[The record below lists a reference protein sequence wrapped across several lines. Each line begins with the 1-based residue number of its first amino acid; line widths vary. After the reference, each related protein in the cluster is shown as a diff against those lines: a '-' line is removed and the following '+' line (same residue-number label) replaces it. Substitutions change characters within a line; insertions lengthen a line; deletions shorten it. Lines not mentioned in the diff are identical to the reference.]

1 MSQTQ
6 IESLTA
12 FFKQNVPPRAMQS
25 FDSVLDEMK
34 FIPAAKDYGLGQYRQ
49 AVIRYD
55 AVLSWGR
62 FPYRL
67 CPPQL
72 LMSLLAAWLD
82 DADRELLDEV
92 GLTEAEPDWD
102 VSVEDEETATVV
114 LTVPMAEELVIQ
126 KDENGAIPWRGER
139 WTLVNPDIWI
149 ATTAHIYGVDEAGS
163 PVGGD
168 A

>member
-6 IESLTA
+6 IQSLTA
-12 FFKQNVPPRAMQS
+12 FFQENVPPRAMQS

-55 AVLSWGR
+55 AVLSWAR
-62 FPYRL
+62 YPYRL

-82 DADRELLDEV
+82 DADRGLLDEV
-92 GLTEAEPDWD
+92 GLSEAEPDWD
-102 VSVEDEETATVV
+102 VSVEDE
-114 LTVPMAEELVIQ
+114 
-126 KDENGAIPWRGER
+126 
-139 WTLVNPDIWI
+139 
-149 ATTAHIYGVDEAGS
+149 
-163 PVGGD
+163 
-168 A
+168 

>member
-6 IESLTA
+6 IQSLTA
-12 FFKQNVPPRAMQS
+12 FFQENVPPRAMQS

-55 AVLSWGR
+55 AVLSWSR

-82 DADRELLDEV
+82 DADRDLLDEV
-92 GLTEAEPDWD
+92 GLSEAEPDWD
-102 VSVEDEETATVV
+102 VS
-114 LTVPMAEELVIQ
+114 
-126 KDENGAIPWRGER
+126 
-139 WTLVNPDIWI
+139 
-149 ATTAHIYGVDEAGS
+149 
-163 PVGGD
+163 
-168 A
+168 